1 MTRLSKAQIKQA
13 RITSFLQLA
22 SEEFEGARKLLP
34 ALPKQSAF
42 FMQQSVE
49 KLLRAVLEQ
58 EECLA
63 GITHSIEALA
73 ALLPARHPLRALFM
87 SFDDLSGAATRFR
100 YPTEVGNLRAPDINA
115 MPQRLADIEDLQKRV
130 IAFLQTK

>member
-1 MTRLSKAQIKQA
+1 MTRLSKTQIKQA
-13 RITSFLQLA
+13 RIASFLQLA
-22 SEEFEGARKLLP
+22 SEEIEAARQLLP
-34 ALPKQSAF
+34 TLPNQSAF

-73 ALLPARHPLRALFM
+73 ALLPAQHPLRAVFM
-87 SFDDLSGAATRFR
+87 SFDVISGAATRFR
-100 YPTEVGNLRAPDINA
+100 YPTEVGNLRAPDING
-115 MPQRLADIEDLQKRV
+115 MPQRLADIDDLQKRV
-130 IAFLQTK
+130 IAFLQHK